1 MPRRILAIA
10 AFFTCLCGA
19 QEFRSTLT
27 GKVTD
32 PSGGV
37 VPNVKVIATKS
48 DTNSR
53 FETVT
58 NTDGL
63 YTLPFLPPG
72 PYELSAEATGFKRYV
87 QSGIQ
92 IGSNRPVAT
101 RTGVGC
107 V

>member
-1 MPRRILAIA
+1 MSKRLTVLALFA
-10 AFFTCLCGA
+10 CLCAA
-19 QEFRSTLT
+19 QEFRSTLS

-32 PSGGV
+32 PSGAV
-37 VPNVKVIATKS
+37 VANAKVAAIKT

-63 YTLPFLPPG
+63 YTIPFLPPG
-72 PYELSAEATGFKRYV
+72 PYNITAEAPGFKKFT

-92 IGSNRPVAT
+92 IGSDT
-101 RTGVGC
+101 RVGQDISLSI
-107 V
+107 